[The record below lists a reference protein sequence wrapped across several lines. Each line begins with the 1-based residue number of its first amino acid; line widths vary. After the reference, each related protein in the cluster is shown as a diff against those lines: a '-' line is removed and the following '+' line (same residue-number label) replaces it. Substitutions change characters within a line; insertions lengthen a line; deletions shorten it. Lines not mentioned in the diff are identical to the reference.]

1 VEIEICIGRW
11 EKPETDDFYR
21 ARVIIYMTDKNH
33 LFSCDINGNR
43 SYDMSRDRRWKLSS
57 ATSSLTIG

>member
-43 SYDMSRDRRWKLSS
+43 SLMRKKLSVYFD
-57 ATSSLTIG
+57 